1 MKEIMKA
8 LMTGGKDVLKKERME
23 GTNKQPR
30 KGQKGINTTYGK
42 EATKVP
48 KYLLFED
55 FPLSNA
61 RASGFRA
68 ARDTF
73 KRNQKTS
80 RVHGFRVVGVGC
92 INSGF
97 RV

>member
-1 MKEIMKA
+1 MFKK
-8 LMTGGKDVLKKERME
+8 KKERKE
-23 GTNKQPR
+23 GISTNRKR
-30 KGQKGINTTYGK
+30 KGKEPISNQGKDKKGINTTYGK

-48 KYLLFED
+48 KYLLFEG

-68 ARDTF
+68 ARDAF

-92 INSGF
+92 MGSGF